1 MERLKT
7 WAPSVVSILGG
18 AGLGTAITY
27 FLGVV
32 LVFRPGWPEW
42 AEFFNV
48 WGPPLVV
55 VPISLLIGHLLG
67 RMYVGDWLLRQGA
80 PGRALDYV
88 KDRLSA
94 GILRSRREALTHRVV
109 AAKCQLYL
117 GDYASCLQL
126 LESGYAVPTEG
137 RLAASIRA
145 WRMEA
150 CLRRREPEA
159 AIEAFESIDIEE
171 GTSSER
177 ARLWA
182 CRAEAAML
190 LEERREVRHSLE
202 NARWEDT
209 LRWRADL
216 VEGMAR
222 ARGILQGSTA
232 SEDELQQAEAWLT
245 QHADDAR
252 REVPGRDMELVAL
265 RAHVA
270 HLLGESSRSDALL
283 SEADDCEG
291 DERARAVLRDIHEA
305 TE

>member
-1 MERLKT
+1 MEHLKR

-32 LVFRPGWPEW
+32 LVFRPGWPQW
-42 AEFFNV
+42 AEFFNI

-55 VPISLLIGHLLG
+55 IPISLLVGHLLG
-67 RMYVGDWLLRQGA
+67 RMYVGDWLLRQEA
-80 PGRALDYV
+80 PRRALDYAE
-88 KDRLSA
+88 DRLSS

-109 AAKCQLYL
+109 AARCHLYL
-117 GDYASCLQL
+117 GDYESCLQL
-126 LESGYAVPTEG
+126 LETGYAVPAEG

-145 WRMEA
+145 WRMEGW
-150 CLRRREPEA
+150 LRREEPET
-159 AIEAFESIDIEE
+159 AIQAFDSIDIDE
-171 GTSSER
+171 GTSVER

-202 NARWEDT
+202 NARWEEA

-222 ARGILQGSTA
+222 ARGLLHRAA
-232 SEDELQQAEAWLT
+232 SGEDAWRQAEAWLR

-252 REVPGRDMELVAL
+252 REVPGRHMELVAL

-270 HLLGESSRSDALL
+270 HLLGESSRSEALL

-291 DERARAVLRDIHEA
+291 DERARAVLCDIHDVIE
-305 TE
+305 